1 MQGAPVFIV
10 MLTLYFTEVYC
21 AAEYRGIMFNRELK
35 KGSAELLVLSFLEAR
50 ARHGYEIGK
59 MIEVHSKKR
68 IQFRIASLYPILCR
82 LEQKGLISGR
92 WVEKPGE
99 RRRRYYR
106 LTPEG
111 RKVLAH
117 QRTAWQEFVTTVN
130 QLLSTRHA

>member
-1 MQGAPVFIV
+1 
-10 MLTLYFTEVYC
+10 
-21 AAEYRGIMFNRELK
+21 MFNRELK

-50 ARHGYEIGK
+50 PRHGYEIGK
-59 MIEVHSKKR
+59 LIELHSGKR

-111 RKVLAH
+111 RKVLS
-117 QRTAWQEFVTTVN
+117 RERNAWEEFVSTVN
-130 QLLSTRHA
+130 QLLRAKHA